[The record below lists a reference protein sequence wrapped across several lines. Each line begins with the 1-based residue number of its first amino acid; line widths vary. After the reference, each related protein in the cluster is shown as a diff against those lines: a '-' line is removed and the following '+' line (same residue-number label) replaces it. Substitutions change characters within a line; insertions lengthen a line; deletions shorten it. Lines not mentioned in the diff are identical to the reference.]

1 MGGRILILGL
11 MHDGSDGWEDFLIA
25 PCFRSVGIDVFSENL
40 ALKSDKVN
48 WSRRLARAALACH
61 DDRS

>member
-1 MGGRILILGL
+1 MQ
-11 MHDGSDGWEDFLIA
+11 DGSDGWEDFLIA